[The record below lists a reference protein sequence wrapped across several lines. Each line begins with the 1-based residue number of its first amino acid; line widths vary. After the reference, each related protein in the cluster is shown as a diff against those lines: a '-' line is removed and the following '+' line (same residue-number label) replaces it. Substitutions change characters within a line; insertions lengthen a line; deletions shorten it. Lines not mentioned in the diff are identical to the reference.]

1 MDWMALV
8 DGSSAAVVIGGT
20 AVATLLRCG
29 WSDCVEAGRSLAQLG
44 QTRFDADAV
53 RSELAVQVQE
63 IQRDGLLRAPHH
75 HFEDPEF
82 EEATGA
88 LFERRSVSALL
99 EAHEMHR
106 ARRVELSHRAVRT
119 FAQAAE
125 LAPVFG
131 LAGTLVSLSQLPA
144 GGVGQGAMA
153 SAISMAVT
161 TTLYGLLLANLVLA
175 PLARVVSRAAN
186 AEETGRQ
193 EVIDWIAA
201 QLSTTNPPRRRPSEL
216 EAA

>member
-1 MDWMALV
+1 MNWMALV

-29 WSDCVEAGRSLAQLG
+29 WSDCVEAARALATLG

-53 RSELAVQVQE
+53 RAELAVQVQE

-75 HFEDPEF
+75 HFDDPEF

-99 EAHEMHR
+99 EAHELHR

-119 FAQAAE
+119 FVQAAE

-131 LAGTLVSLSQLPA
+131 LAGTLISLSQLPE
-144 GGVGQGAMA
+144 GGIGQGAMA
-153 SAISMAVT
+153 GAISMAVT

-175 PLARVVSRAAN
+175 PLARVVSRAAS

-201 QLSTTNPPRRRPSEL
+201 QLSAASPPRRRPTEL